1 MKRSLLALAVLGAL
15 TTAAQAQVTL
25 YGVIDAGIRNKTNTN
40 AAGDSVRTMSSNG
53 TYGSNRF
60 GFKGVEDLGGG
71 MNAHFTLESGFNTGT
86 GGLDTATNVMWR
98 RTSSVG
104 IAGAWGAV
112 DLGRQY
118 TIAFNTIAAYDPMNY
133 KYVSIAL
140 AIPATSGVWFNNDIR
155 YTGTFGAVT
164 TRAEYALG
172 EVAGST
178 SVGSTQAIGA
188 SYANGPLALGAA
200 YTQKKPGTVLA
211 NVDYKHYTLGGAYT
225 FGPAKISLGYVNEK
239 TPVAG
244 APDNAN
250 KYLWTGVAYTVSPA
264 VAVTG
269 AWYQLKNSAGTTAV
283 PTTGKKDLFMLSAT
297 YALSKRT
304 ILYAE
309 TDNTKL
315 TGNQIT
321 VGQDHQLGLSVGVNH
336 TF

>member
-1 MKRSLLALAVLGAL
+1 MKKTLLALAVLGAFA
-15 TTAAQAQVTL
+15 TAAQAQVTL
-25 YGVIDAGIRNKTNTN
+25 YGSIDAGIRNKTNTN

-53 TYGSNRF
+53 TYNFSRF
-60 GFKGVEDLGGG
+60 GFKGIEDLGGG

-86 GGLDTATNVMWR
+86 GGLDSANMWN

-104 IAGAWGAV
+104 IGGAWGAI

-118 TIAFNTIAAYDPMNY
+118 TIAFHTIAAYDPLNF
-133 KYVSIAL
+133 KYLPIGLVLSS
-140 AIPATSGVWFNNDIR
+140 TSGVRLNNDIK

-172 EVAGST
+172 EVAGSS
-178 SVGSTQAIGA
+178 SVGATQAIGA

-225 FGPAKISLGYVNEK
+225 FGPAKVSLGYVNEK

-283 PTTGKKDLFMLSAT
+283 PTTGKKSWFILSTT

-304 ILYAE
+304 NLYA
-309 TDNTKL
+309 DIDSLKP

-321 VGQDHQLGLSVGVNH
+321 ASIPRHQTGLSVGVNH
-336 TF
+336 AF